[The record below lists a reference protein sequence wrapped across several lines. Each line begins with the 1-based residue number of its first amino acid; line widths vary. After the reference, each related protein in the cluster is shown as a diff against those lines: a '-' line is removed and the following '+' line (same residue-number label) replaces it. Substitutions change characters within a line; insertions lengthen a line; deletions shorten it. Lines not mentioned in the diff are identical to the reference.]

1 MSYFPYM
8 LNAEQMLIINIQSLR
23 EKMIQI
29 GLKEGLQSQNTIE
42 LSQKLDNLLNIY
54 QALNND

>member
-8 LNAEQMLIINIQSLR
+8 IESDQLLLNSIQSLR

-29 GLKEGLQSQNTIE
+29 GLKEGLQSKNTIE
-42 LSQKLDNLLNIY
+42 ISQKLDKLLNIY
-54 QALNND
+54 QALNQ